1 MLPVLCL
8 LAGPR
13 TRCAVHLPLRLA
25 ALQVGQLGKAGRIKH
40 IILVEEGSGPKGQS
54 WDLKDKV
61 GKEGR
66 IYGEGGGW
74 SDFICKAGIV

>member
-1 MLPVLCL
+1 
-8 LAGPR
+8 
-13 TRCAVHLPLRLA
+13 
-25 ALQVGQLGKAGRIKH
+25 VGQLGKAGRIKH